1 MQTVVMTFSLG
12 FMVMWDTVA
21 NATGYRVFR
30 KAAAGTPGTL
40 LATVS
45 SAEAAKFSTFTNT
58 PNLAA
63 LDPEGDP
70 NAKSGFGY
78 WVEAAF
84 ADGSVSAP
92 GPFATPSVAPPLGS
106 MPSLTVPNLKV
117 SASGTKTI
125 TFDPPSAWG
134 VGGGSQQVPG
144 SDLTWS
150 WDPLPSSAPAY
161 VYFLTIQL
169 PAGMMGGWT
178 LYRSDVVW
186 SPAQAPFHVMTTA
199 TTVGPPYTFAWP
211 SGQVVQVCVSPL
223 AIGKI
228 LAAGG
233 SLPGG
238 TSCLATQVP

>member
-1 MQTVVMTFSLG
+1 
-12 FMVMWDTVA
+12 MWDTVA

-30 KAAAGTPGTL
+30 KSAASMPGTL

-45 SAEAAKFSTFTNT
+45 RAEAARFSASTNT

-63 LDPEGDP
+63 LDAEVDP
-70 NAKSGFGY
+70 NAQSGLGY
-78 WVEAAF
+78 WVEATF

-92 GPFATPSVAPPLGS
+92 GPFATPSAAPFSGP
-106 MPSLTVPNLKV
+106 MPSFAVPNLKV

-125 TFDPPSAWG
+125 SFNPQSASG
-134 VGGGSQQVPG
+134 LGGGSQQLPG

-150 WDPLPSSAPAY
+150 WDLLPSSAMAY
-161 VYFLTIQL
+161 VYFVTIQR
-169 PAGMMGGWT
+169 PTGFMGGWM
-178 LYRSDVVW
+178 LDRSDVVW
-186 SPAQAPFHVMTTA
+186 SPAQAPLHVMTTA

-211 SGQVVQVCVSPL
+211 SGQVLQVCVSPL
-223 AIGKI
+223 PIGKI